1 MDEGYSKHLLIKLGT
16 KEHMTA
22 LYEQG
27 EIYMQT
33 VDYFRSLEKKDDGR
47 ADPNENL
54 KQHFQG
60 NGSKG
65 LTITVK
71 KDGSTIHLSRES
83 GLVFLDVIENLPI
96 GINIYSL
103 SHVGLP
109 VGVTTTPVLDLKNF
123 SEDKDYA
130 VIIRNMKEF
139 VERIR
144 SSMMKQ
150 QGYVGI
156 AARPVEYYDHT
167 NYGGE
172 VGIFRKSKEYEYQKE
187 YRVVGYFEDKCVKK
201 FYVGSLK
208 GIAYPP
214 MDKETFSNLTIRI
227 TNGKDGF

>member
-1 MDEGYSKHLLIKLGT
+1 MDEGYSKHLLIKLGS
-16 KEHMTA
+16 KEYMTA

-33 VDYFRSLEKKDDGR
+33 VDYFRSLERKDDGR

-54 KQHFQG
+54 KLYYKG
-60 NGSKG
+60 NGLKG

-71 KDGSTIHLSRES
+71 KGDITANISQQTGLESLTYREYLS
-83 GLVFLDVIENLPI
+83 I

-103 SHVGLP
+103 SHVELP
-109 VGVTTTPVLDLKNF
+109 VGVTTPPILDLKNF

-130 VIIRNMKEF
+130 VIISNTKEF

-156 AARPVEYYDHT
+156 AAKPVEYYDDT

-172 VGIFRKSKEYEYQKE
+172 VGKFRKSKEYEHQKE
-187 YRVVGYFEDKCVKK
+187 YRVVGYFEDKCVRK

-214 MDKETFSNLTIRI
+214 MDKGTFSNLTIRI
-227 TNGKDGF
+227 TNGKDEI

>member
-1 MDEGYSKHLLIKLGT
+1 MDEGYSKHLLIKLGS

-47 ADPNENL
+47 ADSNENL
-54 KQHFQG
+54 KLYYKG
-60 NGSKG
+60 NSLKG

-71 KDGSTIHLSRES
+71 KDNITVDISQQTGLESFTYREDLS
-83 GLVFLDVIENLPI
+83 I

-103 SHVGLP
+103 SHVELP

-123 SEDKDYA
+123 FEDKDYA
-130 VIIRNMKEF
+130 LIISNTKEF

-156 AARPVEYYDHT
+156 TAKPIEYYDHT

-187 YRVVGYFEDKCVKK
+187 YRVVGYFEDKCVRK

-227 TNGKDGF
+227 TNGKDEF

>member
-1 MDEGYSKHLLIKLGT
+1 MDEGYSKHLLIKLGS

-54 KQHFQG
+54 KLYYKG
-60 NGSKG
+60 NGLKG

-71 KDGSTIHLSRES
+71 KGDITANISQQTGLESLTYREYLS
-83 GLVFLDVIENLPI
+83 I

-103 SHVGLP
+103 SHVELP
-109 VGVTTTPVLDLKNF
+109 LGVTITPVLDLKNF
-123 SEDKDYA
+123 FEDKDYA
-130 VIIRNMKEF
+130 LIISNTKEF

-156 AARPVEYYDHT
+156 TAKPVEYYDHT

-187 YRVVGYFEDKCVKK
+187 YRVVGYFEDKCVRK

>member
-1 MDEGYSKHLLIKLGT
+1 MDEGYSKHLLIKLGS
-16 KEHMTA
+16 KKNMTA

-54 KQHFQG
+54 KLYYKG
-60 NGSKG
+60 NGLKG

-71 KDGSTIHLSRES
+71 KGDITANISQQTGLESLTYREYLS
-83 GLVFLDVIENLPI
+83 I

-103 SHVGLP
+103 SHVELP
-109 VGVTTTPVLDLKNF
+109 LGVTITPVLDLKNF
-123 SEDKDYA
+123 FEDKDYA
-130 VIIRNMKEF
+130 LIISNTKEF

-156 AARPVEYYDHT
+156 TAKPVEYYDHT

-187 YRVVGYFEDKCVKK
+187 YRVVGYFEDKCVRK

>member
-1 MDEGYSKHLLIKLGT
+1 MDEGYSKHLLITLGS

-33 VDYFRSLEKKDDGR
+33 VDYFRSLEKKDDGQ

-54 KQHFQG
+54 KLYYKG
-60 NGSKG
+60 NSLKG
-65 LTITVK
+65 LTITLK
-71 KDGSTIHLSRES
+71 KSDITSNLSPET
-83 GLVFLDVIENLPI
+83 GLISFVLKEDLSI
-96 GINIYSL
+96 GTNIYSL
-103 SHVGLP
+103 SHVELP

-187 YRVVGYFEDKCVKK
+187 YRVVGYFEDKCVQK

-227 TNGKDGF
+227 TNGKDEI